1 MNKPLFDDD
10 AQWQEES
17 QFYGNLIADKSIDET
32 SPNFKEAL
40 SLGIAE
46 ALLKRPES
54 LWQLL
59 YRMDISEKEVGKILE
74 SRKEVAE
81 QIADLLIA
89 RVQKIRALRANF

>member
-1 MNKPLFDDD
+1 MNKPLFDDEASWD
-10 AQWQEES
+10 AS
-17 QFYGNLIADKSIDET
+17 QSFYGNLLGEQNIAEDA
-32 SPNFKEAL
+32 PNFREAL
-40 SLGIAE
+40 ILGIST
-46 ALLKRPES
+46 ALINRPET

-74 SRKEVAE
+74 SRKDVAE